1 VANKIQQRRDTAY
14 NWSHVNPTLSAGEF
28 GFETDTKKL
37 KIGDGVTNWSALD
50 YFASGSAVAG
60 VVSVNGHTGT
70 VVLTK
75 ADFNLSNVDNTADS
89 AKPVSVATAAALAL
103 KESLANKGIASGYV
117 GLNDTSKIDSIFLP
131 AITLNNRFAVTTLAE
146 RNALSAAVG
155 DIAIVAGTVNKTYIL
170 NALPASSDANW
181 LEMLNPLGGVTSIN
195 GNTGTVSLTLTNI
208 PGTLTAAKLP
218 ALTGD
223 VTSSAG
229 TGVLTLSNSGIT
241 AGAYNRVTFDSKGR
255 ATSGETVDY
264 ATTNASLLTSGTLGV
279 ARLPAFTGDVVSS
292 VGTGL
297 LTLGTSG
304 VTAGNNYNSITVN
317 AKGIV
322 TAASIIPV
330 YNKTE
335 IDSQLSLKLNTNK
348 LNQANGYVGLNSN
361 SKIDS
366 LYLPAFTINNRF
378 AVTTLAQRN
387 ALTAAIGDIA
397 IVAGTVN
404 KTYILN
410 ALPASSDANWL
421 EMLNP
426 LGGVTSVNGRTGVVT
441 LTLNDLTGTISAT
454 ALPALTGDVISS
466 AGSNTISLNSITTAG
481 TFNKVQINEKGL
493 VTSASLE
500 TTLAGL
506 GITDGTTVS
515 QVNALIAAAIGS
527 GGSGGSGNAS
537 ITMSSTAPTSP
548 IAGALWFDTNSGRL
562 YIYYDTVWVDTNPE
576 TGGSGGSSSITTSDT
591 APSSPSVGDLWFDTT
606 GGRLY
611 VYFSNAWIDTNPET
625 AGSGGTSSVTVNSVA
640 PSAASIGDLW
650 YDTIGG
656 RLYVYF
662 SSTWVDTN
670 PEPTSNSGSTTTM
683 NDTPPTSPNP
693 GDMWFDTAGGRLY
706 IRYSN
711 AWVDTNPTPN

>member
-1 VANKIQQRRDTAY
+1 MANKIQQRRDTAY
-14 NWSHVNPTLSAGEF
+14 NWSHVNPTLSSGEF
-28 GFETDTKKL
+28 GYETDTKKL
-37 KIGDGVTNWSALD
+37 KIGDGTTAWSALD
-50 YFASGSAVAG
+50 YFTSGSSVAG
-60 VVSVNGHTGT
+60 VVSVNGQTGT

-89 AKPVSVATAAALAL
+89 AKPVSVATAAALSL

-117 GLNDTSKIDSIFLP
+117 GLNDASKIDSIFLP
-131 AITLNNRFAVTTLAE
+131 AITLNNRFAVSTLAE
-146 RNALSAAVG
+146 RNALNAVVG

-170 NALPASSDANW
+170 NALPASSDPNW

-208 PGTLTAAKLP
+208 PGTLTTDKLP

-223 VTSSAG
+223 VISSAG
-229 TGVLTLSNSGIT
+229 TGILTLSNSGIT
-241 AGAYNRVTFDSKGR
+241 AGTYNRITFDSKGR

-279 ARLPAFTGDVVSS
+279 ARLPAFTGDVVSL
-292 VGTGL
+292 VGTGV
-297 LTLGTSG
+297 LTLGASG
-304 VTAGNNYNSITVN
+304 VTAGSNYNSITVN

-335 IDSQLSLKLNTNK
+335 IDSQLSLKLDTNK

-361 SKIDS
+361 GKIDS
-366 LYLPAFTINNRF
+366 LYLPAFTVNNRF
-378 AVTTLAQRN
+378 AVTTIAQRN

-426 LGGVTSVNGRTGVVT
+426 LGGVTSVNGHTGVVT
-441 LTLNDLTGTISAT
+441 ITLNDLTGTISAT
-454 ALPALTGDVISS
+454 ALPSLTGDVISS
-466 AGSNTISLNSITTAG
+466 AGSNIISLNSITTAG
-481 TFNKVQINEKGL
+481 TFNKVQVNDKGL
-493 VTSASLE
+493 VTSASFE

-515 QVNALIAAAIGS
+515 QVNALIAAAIG
-527 GGSGGSGNAS
+527 GGSGGSAS
-537 ITMSSTAPTSP
+537 ISSGDTPP
-548 IAGALWFDTNSGRL
+548 VNPVNNELWFDTTGGRL
-562 YIYYDTVWVDTNPE
+562 YVFYSNTWIDTNPE
-576 TGGSGGSSSITTSDT
+576 AAGAGSSGSITTGDT
-591 APSSPSVGDLWFDTT
+591 APSSPSVGDLWFDTN

-611 VYFSNAWIDTNPET
+611 VYYSNAWIDTNPEST
-625 AGSGGTSSVTVNSVA
+625 SAGGTSQVTVNSIA
-640 PSAASIGDLW
+640 PSSASVGDLW
-650 YDTIGG
+650 YDTVSG
-656 RLYVYF
+656 RLFVYY
-662 SSTWVDTN
+662 SGTWVDTN
-670 PEPTSNSGSTTTM
+670 PEANTNTGSVTTM
-683 NDTPPTSPNP
+683 SDTPPTSPNP
-693 GDMWFDTAGGRLY
+693 GDLWFDTTGGRLY

-711 AWVDTNPTPN
+711 AWVDTNPNPN

>member
-1 VANKIQQRRDTAY
+1 MANKIQQRRDTAY

-50 YFASGSAVAG
+50 YFSSGSAVAG

-75 ADFNLSNVDNTADS
+75 ADFNLSNVDNTSDS
-89 AKPVSVATAAALAL
+89 AKPISVATAAALSL
-103 KESLANKGIASGYV
+103 KESLANKGIASGYA
-117 GLNDTSKIDSIFLP
+117 GLNDTAKIDSIFLP
-131 AITLNNRFAVTTLAE
+131 AITINNRFAVTTLAE

-170 NALPASSDANW
+170 NALPASSDASW

-208 PGTLTAAKLP
+208 PGTLTVAKLP
-218 ALTGD
+218 AMTGD

-241 AGAYNRVTFDSKGR
+241 AGTYNHITFDTKGR
-255 ATSGETVDY
+255 ALFGETVDY

-292 VGTGL
+292 VGTGV

-304 VTAGNNYNSITVN
+304 VTAGSGYNSITVN
-317 AKGIV
+317 TKGIV
-322 TAASIIPV
+322 TAASLIPV

-335 IDSQLSLKLNTNK
+335 IDSQMSLKLNINK

-378 AVTTLAQRN
+378 AVTTIAQRN
-387 ALTAAIGDIA
+387 ALAAAVGDIA

-426 LGGVTSVNGRTGVVT
+426 LGGVTSVNGHTGVVT
-441 LTLNDLTGTISAT
+441 LTLNDFTGTISAT

-481 TFNKVQINEKGL
+481 TFNKLHINDKGL
-493 VTSASLE
+493 VINASLE

-515 QVNALIAAAIGS
+515 QVNELIAAAIGS
-527 GGSGGSGNAS
+527 GGTGGSAS
-537 ITMSSTAPTSP
+537 ISSGDTPPTNPTANQ
-548 IAGALWFDTNSGRL
+548 LWFDTTGGRL
-562 YIYYDTVWVDTNPE
+562 YVYYSNTWVDTNPE
-576 TGGSGGSSSITTSDT
+576 SAGSGGSGSITTGDT

-611 VYFSNAWIDTNPET
+611 VYYSNTWVDTNPET

-650 YDTIGG
+650 YDTVSG

-670 PEPTSNSGSTTTM
+670 PEANSSGSTTVM
-683 NDTPPTSPNP
+683 SDIPPTSPNP
-693 GDMWFDTAGGRLY
+693 GDMWFDTVGGRLY

-711 AWVDTNPTPN
+711 AWVDTNPNPN